1 MLIGSHVRTWFGPIA
16 GLIRSEEGSIAALI
30 GLGLPVFLG
39 LAALSMDV
47 SQWYD
52 EKRTLQTAADAAAV
66 GAATELTDGR
76 SATMT
81 TQASADALRNGV
93 PIVAGT
99 TITLNSPP
107 QSGPNLGN
115 AKAVEV
121 IITRQAHRTFSGS
134 LFGTDPLVRVR
145 AVALI
150 GDPGNYCVLGLSEV
164 NVAILVSGSTDVVL
178 DCGVAANAD
187 LRMNGNQAELTATSA
202 TISGSVTGF
211 EQNLDVPPGATQE
224 GAPTTDDPYSALSL
238 PSPLPGAGT
247 VSGSAPKTYSPG
259 TYNSEI
265 NITGGN
271 VVFNP
276 GVYVLNNAPMKITGG
291 NITGTGVTFI
301 FTGTAP
307 NNVGGIDF
315 SGNGTLTL
323 KAPTSGAYEG
333 VAFYQSASAGTSNVN
348 KINGTSNF
356 KITGAVYFPKQE
368 VQFQGDNTSGGGGCT
383 QIVADK
389 VTFTGNSTLGYSC
402 EGTGVRPINA
412 ARVAL
417 VE

>member
-107 QSGPNLGN
+107 QSGPNTGN

-134 LFGTDPLVRVR
+134 LFGTDPLVRAR

-150 GDPGNYCVLGLSEV
+150 GDPGEYCVLGLKEV
-164 NVAILVSGSTDVVL
+164 NVAVLVSGSADVVL

-187 LRMNGNQAELTATSA
+187 LRMNGNKAALTATSA
-202 TISGSVTGF
+202 TISGTVTGF
-211 EQNLDVPPGATQE
+211 DQNLDVPPDATQE
-224 GAPTTDDPYSALSL
+224 GAPTTDDPYSDLSL

-247 VSGSAPKTYSPG
+247 ASGSNPKTYSPG

-265 NITGGN
+265 KITGGN

-276 GVYVLNNAPMKITGG
+276 GVYVLNNAAMKITGG
-291 NITGTGVTFI
+291 NITGAGVTFI
-301 FTGTAP
+301 FTGTSP

-323 KAPTSGAYEG
+323 TAPTSGAYGG
-333 VAFYQSASAGTSNVN
+333 VAFYQSANAGTSNVN

-356 KITGAVYFPKQE
+356 NITGAVYFPKQE
-368 VQFQGDNTSGGGGCT
+368 VEFQGNNTTGGGGCT